1 MYVGPTFP
9 LSGVVQVTVGVGT
22 PVALHTRRT
31 LTPVVV
37 KMVLGV
43 SHARAGVMVIRG
55 AATERGGRWG
65 RGGGRW
71 EREEREV
78 GKRGREVGKRGEG
91 GGE

>member
-1 MYVGPTFP
+1 MPHVGPTVP

-55 AATERGGRWG
+55 AAAERGG
-65 RGGGRW
+65 
-71 EREEREV
+71 
-78 GKRGREVGKRGEG
+78 K
-91 GGE
+91 